1 MKNANTA
8 AIVQLFS
15 EFAILDAQHIWKS
28 YIEMHNETQGWRDRR
43 MQLEY
48 CFIQSQEDK
57 VSWSY
62 F

>member
-28 YIEMHNETQGWRDRR
+28 YIEMHNETQGLRDRR
-43 MQLEY
+43 
-48 CFIQSQEDK
+48 S
-57 VSWSY
+57 
-62 F
+62 